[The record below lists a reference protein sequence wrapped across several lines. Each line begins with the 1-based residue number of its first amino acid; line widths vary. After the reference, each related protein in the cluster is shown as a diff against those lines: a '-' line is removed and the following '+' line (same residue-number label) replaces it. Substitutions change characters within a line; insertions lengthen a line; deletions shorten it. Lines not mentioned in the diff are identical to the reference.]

1 MKCNIYLYIDDI
13 RTCPKELFDSY
24 VVFTAR
30 DYYSAID
37 ILDFYSDCNVN
48 IFVDFDHDL
57 GDGKSGYDISKYIVE
72 NQISISGYTIH
83 SMNSVGAFNIKQ
95 LLDRYG
101 YKYFR

>member
-13 RTCPKELFDSY
+13 RPCPRDLFNSF

-37 ILDFYSDCNVN
+37 ILDFYSNTDAN

-57 GDGKSGYDISKYIVE
+57 GVGKNGYDISKYIVE
-72 NQISISGYTIH
+72 NQIPISGYTVH
-83 SMNSVGAFNIKQ
+83 SMNPVGAFNIKQ

-101 YKYFR
+101 YDYFV